1 MLQLQIDSSY
11 PSNRASGV
19 IVRVLALCAVD
30 REFELRSGQT
40 KDYEIGI
47 CCFSAKH
54 AALKCK
60 SKVWL
65 IRISII

>member
-1 MLQLQIDSSY
+1 MLKLQIDSSY

-19 IVRVLALCAVD
+19 IVRVLALGAVD
-30 REFELRSGQT
+30 RGFELRSGQT

-47 CCFSAKH
+47 CCFSARH